1 MSKILRKGAISEK
14 EKQFISR
21 NKGVMTDAQMGEELN
36 RSEEFV
42 RKYRVLLAKKISG
55 NAPKITNIQDAR
67 LDVREKI
74 KNSHVWITLKKELNE
89 DELKM
94 FIEKYVDFIAQ
105 FQGNILPT
113 EESQLHQA
121 IKFEVLISRE
131 LQARKAI
138 EDKIKSLEKELA
150 DMPSPINR
158 DQTDMDR
165 AASIENMLQSYRA
178 SSINSYNAVYKFEE
192 RKEKLLDSLK
202 ATRDKRINKIDKVDI
217 SWLDVVKSLEL
228 EETRDIIGMQLNI
241 GKNTYNKERD
251 RLASPHKFTNDTVDL
266 PLLNAE
272 TYSDQETNGNSEV
285 EETSD
290 T

>member
-21 NKGVMTDAQMGEELN
+21 NKGVMSDVQMGEELN

-42 RKYRVLLAKKISG
+42 RKYRVMLAKKLGG

-67 LDVREKI
+67 LDVREKL
-74 KNSHVWITLKKELNE
+74 KNSHIWQTLKKELSE
-89 DELKM
+89 EELKM

-121 IKFEVLISRE
+121 IKFEVLMSRE
-131 LQARKAI
+131 LQSRKAV
-138 EDKIKSLEKELA
+138 EDKIKSLELELSN
-150 DMPSPINR
+150 MPPPNLR
-158 DQTDMDR
+158 DKVDVDR
-165 AASIENMLQSYRA
+165 ASAIEDMLQSYRA
-178 SSINSYNAVYKFEE
+178 SSQNSYNSVYKFEE
-192 RKEKLLDSLK
+192 LKEKLLTSLK

-228 EETRDIIGMQLNI
+228 EETRDIIGMQLNM
-241 GKNTYNKERD
+241 GKKSYEKEYN
-251 RLASPHKFTNDTVDL
+251 RLGSSHKFTNETIDL
-266 PLLNAE
+266 PLLNVE
-272 TYSDQETNGNSEV
+272 TYSGQETNGNSEV

-290 T
+290 N

>member
-21 NKGVMTDAQMGEELN
+21 NKGVMNDAQIGEELN

-42 RKYRVLLAKKISG
+42 RKYRVLLAKKIGG
-55 NAPKITNIQDAR
+55 NAPKISNIQDAR
-67 LDVREKI
+67 LDVREKL
-74 KNSHVWITLKKELNE
+74 KNSHIWQTLKKELSE

-121 IKFEVLISRE
+121 IKFEVLMSRE
-131 LQARKAI
+131 LQGRKVV

-150 DMPSPINR
+150 DMPAPHSR
-158 DQTDMDR
+158 DKVDVDR
-165 AASIENMLQSYRA
+165 AASIEDMLQSYRA
-178 SSINSYNAVYKFEE
+178 SSQNSYNSVYKFEE
-192 RKEKLLDSLK
+192 LKEKLLTSLK

-228 EETRDIIGMQLNI
+228 EETRDIIGMQLNM
-241 GKNTYNKERD
+241 GSKSYKKEYD
-251 RLASPHKFTNDTVDL
+251 RLGSPHKFTNETVDL
-266 PLLNAE
+266 PLLNVE
-272 TYSDQETNGNSEV
+272 TYSDTKTDGDGEAEEV
-285 EETSD
+285 TD
-290 T
+290 N